1 MLYYFLML
9 GEKYFLFSATFPT
22 SPTWLLKTS
31 LKINVLHFSYV
42 GNVANVGSKQS
53 FFMLYYFLM
62 LGEKYFLFS
71 ATFPTSPTCFLKSDL
86 KINVLYFR
94 YVDM

>member
-22 SPTWLLKTS
+22 SPTWFLKTN
-31 LKINVLHFSYV
+31 LKINALYFCYV

-53 FFMLYYFLM
+53 FLYAL
-62 LGEKYFLFS
+62 LL
-71 ATFPTSPTCFLKSDL
+71 SDVRR
-86 KINVLYFR
+86 KIFFVFCYISYISYMAFKNKPENQRIIF
-94 YVDM
+94 